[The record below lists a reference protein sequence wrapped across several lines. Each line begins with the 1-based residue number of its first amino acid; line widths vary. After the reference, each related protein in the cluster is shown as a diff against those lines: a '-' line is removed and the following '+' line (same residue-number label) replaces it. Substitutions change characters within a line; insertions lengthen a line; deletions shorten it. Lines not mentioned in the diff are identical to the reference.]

1 MSTVAADAAGS
12 HPSGRLRRAIEAR
25 AGGPARGRVVVVFA
39 GVLALNTA
47 DLATV
52 GAVAGEL
59 RADLHISNAQI
70 GLLAAAPSITAAL
83 ATLPLGVLADRVCRT
98 RLLAA
103 AIVVWSVVMAASGLA
118 GSFTALLATRGALGA
133 VSATA
138 GPTLASL
145 TGDYFR
151 PAERGRIYGL
161 MLSGELIGAGAGL
174 LIGGG
179 VAGLLS
185 WRASFLVLALPGLLL
200 ARALA
205 RSIPEPARGGASRL
219 PEGAQELR
227 PAAEA
232 EAATDGAG
240 AAAADGVHEDDG
252 VAEEQVRRQDV
263 EPYSDHVLTE
273 DPGRMSTRSAVRY
286 VLRVRTNVVLIVA
299 SAVGYFFFAGMQ
311 TFAVVFARDQY
322 GLSQVSAT
330 ALLAVTGGGA
340 LIGVLIAGRVADGM
354 LAGGRLDA
362 RILVG
367 AAGYVTAAIFIL
379 PALLA
384 TSALLAAPLLLLG
397 AAALG
402 APNPPIDAARL
413 DVVPDG
419 LWGRAEAVRTVL
431 RTSAQALSPLA
442 FGVLADALGSSGAR
456 TAAQGASGRA
466 ADPAGL
472 QGAFLIMLVPLVL
485 NGLILL
491 RARRSYPRDVATAM
505 AS

>member
-1 MSTVAADAAGS
+1 MSAGAAGAART
-12 HPSGRLRRAIEAR
+12 PDAGRLRQAVEAR
-25 AGGPARGRVVVVFA
+25 AGGPARSRVVVVFA

-118 GSFTALLATRGALGA
+118 GSFAVLLVTRAALGA

-145 TGDYFR
+145 TGDFFR

-161 MLSGELIGAGAGL
+161 ILSGELIGAGAGL
-174 LIGGG
+174 LIGGT
-179 VAGLLS
+179 VAGILS
-185 WRASFLVLALPGLLL
+185 WRASFIVLAVPGLLL
-200 ARALA
+200 ARVLT

-219 PEGAQELR
+219 PEGAEQLR

-232 EAATDGAG
+232 AEDAG
-240 AAAADGVHEDDG
+240 APTAAADGDEEDDG
-252 VAEEQVRRQDV
+252 VAEEQVRRQQV
-263 EPYSDHVLTE
+263 EPYRDRVLTE
-273 DPGRMSTRSAVRY
+273 DPGKMSTLQAVRH

-299 SAVGYFFFAGMQ
+299 SSIGYFFFAGMQ

-330 ALLAVTGGGA
+330 VLLAITGGGA
-340 LIGVLIAGRVADGM
+340 LVGVLLAGRLTDRM

-367 AAGYVTAAIFIL
+367 AVAYVAAAVFIL
-379 PALLA
+379 PALLL

-491 RARRSYPRDVATAM
+491 RARQSYPRDVATAM